1 MISTMEDIG
10 KLFLKL
16 DDVIEFK
23 NEFDKL
29 YSLVNHNN
37 MFFYNFFH
45 SSLSDRNQFESF
57 IHASLFFFKEFPED
71 ALPLLNM
78 VKTHCMPLALK
89 INFILWVLNNYN
101 HMVKY

>member
-45 SSLSDRNQFESF
+45 SSLSDRINLKVLFMHHYFSLKSF
-57 IHASLFFFKEFPED
+57 QRMLCLF
-71 ALPLLNM
+71 LIW
-78 VKTHCMPLALK
+78 LK
-89 INFILWVLNNYN
+89 HTACL
-101 HMVKY
+101 